1 MTHRP
6 KDIWAGLAAPKGAA
20 ALSRAAA
27 MCRSAVLLCAAVLLG
42 AACLCAGC
50 ASPDDRSGAGDGG
63 GSDASDGKVT
73 LRVLFAGSL
82 VIPFAQL
89 EAEFETAHPEIDVNM
104 EGHGSIQVIRMVSDL
119 QEQADVVVTADE
131 RLIPMLL
138 YTVDD
143 PDSGSPYAGWT
154 VTFASNKMALAY
166 TLDSLHADEVAA
178 GDWVDVVNRPGVR
191 LGISDPRL
199 DSNGYR
205 VLMTMKL
212 AEEVYDRPDL
222 FADTFAGVFRVPIRT
237 STTAEGTLISVPE
250 ILEIKSGSH
259 LVMRPFSVN
268 LLPLLKSGDVDYAFE
283 YESVARQ
290 HGLEY
295 VSLPPEID
303 LSEAAYDSTY
313 DDVTVKLDFQRF
325 ASVKPEFTGEP
336 IRYGATIP
344 TNARHPEEAATL
356 LAFLLGPEGQSI
368 MAENYQPM
376 ITPCAVDHFDLLPE
390 LLKPFCAPSD

>member
-1 MTHRP
+1 
-6 KDIWAGLAAPKGAA
+6 GAA

-42 AACLCAGC
+42 AACSCAGC
-50 ASPDDRSGAGDGG
+50 ASPDDGGGAGESDGVAADG
-63 GSDASDGKVT
+63 VADGKVT

-82 VIPFAQL
+82 IIPFAQL
-89 EAEFETAHPEIDVNM
+89 EAEFEAAHPEIDVNM
-104 EGHGSIQVIRMVSDL
+104 EGHGSIQVIRLVSDL

-138 YTVDD
+138 YTVSD
-143 PDSGSPYAGWT
+143 PDSGSPYAAWT

-166 TLDSLHADEVAA
+166 TPDSLYADEVAA
-178 GDWVDVVNRPGVR
+178 GDWVDVINRQGVR

-212 AEEVYDRPDL
+212 AEEAYDRPDL
-222 FADTFAGVFRVPIRT
+222 FATTFDGMFRVPIRT

-250 ILEIKSGSH
+250 ILETKSGSH

-303 LSEAAYDSTY
+303 LSDAAYGSIY

-344 TNARHPEEAATL
+344 SNARHPEEAATL
-356 LAFLLGPEGQSI
+356 LAFLLGAEGQSI

-390 LLKPFCAPSD
+390 LLKPFCAPSG